1 MGKDLILDV
10 PSQTKSMVED
20 TLQEIETELLFMIKM
35 TIKSFENAITA
46 LKTSDNKLAMK
57 VISKDDDVNHLE
69 ETINY
74 SVTVALAKYQP
85 MASDL
90 RKLIAAIKI
99 SNDVERI
106 ADYAKNIAKTAIV
119 NTDKTF
125 MNKAFLDKAEKMSDI
140 VISMLKKA
148 ESAIKDYDVNK
159 AYKIA
164 TSGEELD
171 DLLKQAF
178 KSNPFELI
186 KEDNVESYVELMGVL
201 RSLERARDHVK
212 NVCESVIFVGNGT
225 FVEL

>member
-1 MGKDLILDV
+1 MTTVILDT

-20 TLQEIETELLFMIKM
+20 TLLEINEELLTMFTM
-35 TIKSFENAITA
+35 TIKSFENSNLA
-46 LKTSDNKLAMK
+46 LNEGNNKLAMK
-57 VISKDDDVNHLE
+57 VISKDDDINHLE

-74 SVTVALAKYQP
+74 KVTVALAKYQP

-125 MNKAFLDKAEKMSDI
+125 LTDTFLEKADEMSKI
-140 VISMLKKA
+140 VVKMLKKS
-148 ESAIKDYDVNK
+148 EETLKDYDVNK
-159 AYKIA
+159 AYKVA
-164 TSGEELD
+164 NLGD
-171 DLLKQAF
+171 DLDQILKEAI
-178 KSNPFELI
+178 KSNPFQLI
-186 KEDNVESYVELMGVL
+186 NEKNAESYIEIMGIL

-212 NVCESVIFVGNGT
+212 NVCESIIFVGNGT